1 MIYSRIFI
9 ETILIFYKICY
20 KCLKKVK
27 HLGVG
32 DEAGVKKV
40 SAMLVHHP
48 QRVGIVSSSRSIPD
62 DVKDV
67 NFIKYWNV
75 LFHRAH
81 CLFVVSSVIYDDHSD
96 KMESQMKNGVHR
108 TTVRSVNLFTFFLP
122 PCDRPEPPSFPSSIC
137 RFGQPAQN
145 WANP

>member
-1 MIYSRIFI
+1 M
-9 ETILIFYKICY
+9 CY
-20 KCLKKVK
+20 KSLKKVK

-67 NFIKYWNV
+67 NFIKYWNA

-96 KMESQMKNGVHR
+96 QMESQIKKKKE
-108 TTVRSVNLFTFFLP
+108 TL
-122 PCDRPEPPSFPSSIC
+122 
-137 RFGQPAQN
+137 
-145 WANP
+145 